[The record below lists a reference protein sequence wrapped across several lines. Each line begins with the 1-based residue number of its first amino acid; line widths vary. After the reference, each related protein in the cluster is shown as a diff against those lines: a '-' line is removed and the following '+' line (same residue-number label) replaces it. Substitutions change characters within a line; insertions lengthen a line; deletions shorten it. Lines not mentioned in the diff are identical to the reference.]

1 MLDPIADMLTRIR
14 NAQRAGRDSVSMP
27 ASKLKREIARILEKE
42 GFILRSEKESLENNK
57 ENLIVWLKY
66 IPVSLVEK
74 APAIHEIRRV
84 SKEGRRVYVKKGE
97 IKKVKNGFGMAVV
110 STSKG
115 VMSGVNAYR
124 QGLGGEL
131 ICEVW

>member
-1 MLDPIADMLTRIR
+1 
-14 NAQRAGRDSVSMP
+14 MP
-27 ASKLKREIARILEKE
+27 ASKLKWEIARILEKE
-42 GFILRSEKESLENNK
+42 GFILRFEKESLEHHK
-57 ENLIVWLKY
+57 ENLVMWLKY

-74 APAIHEIRRV
+74 QPAIHEIRRV

-97 IKKVKNGFGMAVV
+97 IKKVKNGFGLSIV

-115 VMSGVNAYR
+115 VMSGLNAYR

>member
-1 MLDPIADMLTRIR
+1 VR
-14 NAQRAGRDSVSMP
+14 NAQRAGQDKVSMP

-42 GFILRSEKESLENNK
+42 GFILRSEKESLDNNK

-66 IPVSLVEK
+66 IPVSLVQK
-74 APAIHEIRRV
+74 DPAIHEIRRV

-97 IKKVKNGFGMAVV
+97 IKKVKNGFGLAVV

>member
-84 SKEGRRVYVKKGE
+84 SKEGCRVYVKKGE

>member
-1 MLDPIADMLTRIR
+1 MLTRIR

-131 ICEVW
+131 LCEVW

>member
-1 MLDPIADMLTRIR
+1 MLTRVR
-14 NAQRAGRDSVSMP
+14 NAQRAGQDKVSMP

-42 GFILRSEKESLENNK
+42 GFILRSEKESLDNNK
-57 ENLIVWLKY
+57 ENLIMWLKY
-66 IPVSLVEK
+66 IPVSLVQK
-74 APAIHEIRRV
+74 DPAIHEIRRV

-97 IKKVKNGFGMAVV
+97 IKKVKNGFGLAVV

>member
-1 MLDPIADMLTRIR
+1 MLDPIADMLTRVR
-14 NAQRAGRDSVSMP
+14 NAQRAGKDKVSMP

-42 GFILRSEKESLENNK
+42 GFILRCEKESLDNNK

-66 IPVSLVEK
+66 IPVSLVLKE
-74 APAIHEIRRV
+74 PAIHEIPRV

-97 IKKVKNGFGMAVV
+97 IKKVKNGFGLAVV

>member
-1 MLDPIADMLTRIR
+1 MLDPIADMLTRVR
-14 NAQRAGRDSVSMP
+14 NAQRAGKDKVSMP

-42 GFILRSEKESLENNK
+42 GFILRCEKESLDNNK

-66 IPVSLVEK
+66 IQVSLVLKE
-74 APAIHEIRRV
+74 PAIHEIRRV

-97 IKKVKNGFGMAVV
+97 IKKVKNGFGLAVV

>member
-1 MLDPIADMLTRIR
+1 MLDPIADMLTRVR

-74 APAIHEIRRV
+74 DPAIHEIRRV

-97 IKKVKNGFGMAVV
+97 IKKVKNGFGLAVV

>member
-131 ICEVW
+131 LCEVW

>member
-1 MLDPIADMLTRIR
+1 MLDPIADMLTRVR
-14 NAQRAGRDSVSMP
+14 NAQRAGQDKVSMP

-42 GFILRSEKESLENNK
+42 GFILRSEKESLDNNK

-66 IPVSLVEK
+66 IPVSLVLKE
-74 APAIHEIRRV
+74 PAIHEIRRV

-97 IKKVKNGFGMAVV
+97 IRKVKNGFGLSVV

>member
-1 MLDPIADMLTRIR
+1 MLDPIADMLTRVR
-14 NAQRAGRDSVSMP
+14 NAQRAGRDKVSMP

-66 IPVSLVEK
+66 VQVSLVEK
-74 APAIHEIRRV
+74 DPAIHEIRRV

-97 IKKVKNGFGMAVV
+97 IKKVKNGFGLAVI

>member
-1 MLDPIADMLTRIR
+1 MLDPIADMLTRVR
-14 NAQRAGRDSVSMP
+14 NAQRAGRDKVSIP

-42 GFILRSEKESLENNK
+42 GFILRFEKESLEHNK

-66 IPVSLVEK
+66 IPVSLIVK
-74 APAIHEIRRV
+74 DPAIHEIRRI

-97 IKKVKNGFGMAVV
+97 IRKVKNGFGLAVI

>member
-1 MLDPIADMLTRIR
+1 MLDPIADMLSRVR
-14 NAQRAGRDSVSMP
+14 NAQRAGMDKVSMP

-42 GFILRSEKESLENNK
+42 GFILRCEKESLDNNK

-66 IPVSLVEK
+66 IPVSLVLKE
-74 APAIHEIRRV
+74 PAIHEIRRV

-97 IKKVKNGFGMAVV
+97 IKKVKNGFGLAVV

>member
-27 ASKLKREIARILEKE
+27 ASRLKREIARILEKE

-131 ICEVW
+131 LCEVW

>member
-1 MLDPIADMLTRIR
+1 MLTRVR
-14 NAQRAGRDSVSMP
+14 NAQRAGQDKVSMP
-27 ASKLKREIARILEKE
+27 ASKLKHEIARILEKE
-42 GFILRSEKESLENNK
+42 GFILRSEKESLDHNK

-66 IPVSLVEK
+66 IPVSPVRK
-74 APAIHEIRRV
+74 DPAIHEIRRV

-97 IKKVKNGFGMAVV
+97 IRKVKNGFGLSVV

-124 QGLGGEL
+124 QGIGGEL